1 MALATYSD
9 LQTSV
14 AAWLNRSDL
23 GTYLADFIALCEADL
38 QRRCKLVEFEA
49 TATTTITAG
58 VGGLPADFVGM
69 RSVYWDGDSDHPLTY
84 VTPAEFDAWRDAGA
98 GYDGQLYTISGST
111 IRTAPMGDGSLVLTY
126 NAKFTALSDTNTSN
140 SLLTNHPDVYL
151 YGALKQA
158 AIFVKDTG
166 GINTYGAM
174 LDQAVAGVRVNN
186 DDRKHAGPLEVRAQ

>member
-14 AAWLNRSDL
+14 AAWMNRTDL

-49 TATTTITAG
+49 TATTAITAG
-58 VGGLPADFVGM
+58 VGGMPADFVGM
-69 RSVYWDGDSDHPLTY
+69 RSVYWDGSADYPLTY
-84 VTPAEFDAWRDAGA
+84 VTPAEFDQWREETSG
-98 GYDGQLYTISGST
+98 DGLIYTISGST

-174 LDQAVAGVRVNN
+174 MDQAVAGVRVNN